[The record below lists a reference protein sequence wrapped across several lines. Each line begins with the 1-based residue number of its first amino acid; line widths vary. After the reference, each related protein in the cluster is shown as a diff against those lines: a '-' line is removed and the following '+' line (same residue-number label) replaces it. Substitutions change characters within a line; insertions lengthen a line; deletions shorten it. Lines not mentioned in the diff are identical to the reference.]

1 MENVKRLVVILGNL
15 RIRYQVKALAKEY
28 AKDDLEEF
36 KALYKKLADKML
48 PMVYEVGFLRK

>member
-1 MENVKRLVVILGNL
+1 MTANTNISLLDNWAVSG
-15 RIRYQVKALAKEY
+15 
-28 AKDDLEEF
+28 DDLEEF